1 MFASKTYKNFFM
13 SRLQEKYNNEIIK
26 KLSKSFGIKNHL
38 ALPKIEKVVVNM
50 GIGEAAKNKEIL
62 EEARKDLANLTGQL
76 PSVRL
81 ARVSVASFGLR
92 RGAPVGLKVTLRGK
106 RMYEFLDKLFSIVL
120 PRLRDFRGL
129 SRDSFDKFGNY
140 TLGLTEHTLFPE
152 VELGKIGSR
161 GLEIT
166 IVTSTDDSQK
176 AGDLLESLG
185 MPFKKKEGEQSK

>member
-1 MFASKTYKNFFM
+1 M
-13 SRLQEKYNNEIIK
+13 SRLQEKYNSK
-26 KLSKSFGIKNHL
+26 VSKTLSEAFGVTNPL
-38 ALPKIEKVVVNM
+38 ALPKVEKVVVNM

-62 EEARKDLANLTGQL
+62 EGARSDLAKLTGQL

-92 RGAPVGLKVTLRGK
+92 KGAPVGLKVTLRGK

-129 SRDSFDKFGNY
+129 KRDSFDKFANY

-166 IVTSTDDSQK
+166 IVTNTNDRERSEK
-176 AGDLLESLG
+176 LLETLG
-185 MPFKKKEGEQSK
+185 MPFKKEDDN